1 MTPREELNRR
11 ALLQDQAAVLLQAEV
26 ERHKSEAK
34 RLREEAALLPEEPA
48 P

>member
-11 ALLQDQAAVLLQAEV
+11 ALLQEQAAVLFREDAD
-26 ERHKSEAK
+26 RHEAEAK
-34 RLREEAALLPEEPA
+34 HLREEAALLSEEPE